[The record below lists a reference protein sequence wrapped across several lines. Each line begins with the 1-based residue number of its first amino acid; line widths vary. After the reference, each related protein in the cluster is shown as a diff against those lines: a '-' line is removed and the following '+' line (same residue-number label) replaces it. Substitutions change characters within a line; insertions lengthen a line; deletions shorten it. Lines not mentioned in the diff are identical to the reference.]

1 MGFIAVAE
9 DDSSQSSAATVP
21 NSPFWPDIN
30 LSDLRDAM
38 RIDNTVTA
46 GRLLGAV
53 TEAMASV
60 NHELRDWRQ
69 QQQAKGYAKAEEVP
83 AELIAEASII
93 LQRYLRAVG
102 CRAKAILVERL
113 RDFDTTTAG
122 DKRAD
127 RLDPTIDDLRR
138 DALWAINDIAGKS
151 RSSIELI

>member
-1 MGFIAVAE
+1 MSGFIAVAE
-9 DDSSQSSAATVP
+9 TDPSPAVTVP

-30 LSDLRDAM
+30 LPELKDAM
-38 RIDNTVTA
+38 RIDGTVTP

-60 NHELRDWRQ
+60 NHDLRDWRQ
-69 QQQAKGYAKAEEVP
+69 QQLAKGYAKAEEVP
-83 AELIAEASII
+83 TDEIAGASII

-151 RSSIELI
+151 RSTIELI